1 MTILMNQKNLIL
13 GIQLLLIQS
22 IVMVAFFSIYPVKAG
37 AEENLLSLE
46 KAVKEAQLNDPWLIG
61 NQHSQDAV
69 ESLSVAAGT
78 LPDPKMTLGIVNLAT
93 DSFDFDQENMTNFR
107 VGLSQLFPRG
117 DSLGLRQKQLE
128 LVGSQFPFQRQD
140 RKAKVV
146 VVVSQLW
153 LDAYLAQ
160 QSITLIEKDRP
171 LFEQLADVAEAGY
184 SSTLGRIRQHDIIR
198 AQLEL
203 TRLDDRLTVLRQ
215 KQEVFI
221 EKLSQWLS
229 DYFIEEYL
237 DESQTQTPVAWST
250 LSLDKELP
258 DIAMLKG
265 SLYTA
270 KQDADPQTLYEFF
283 SQHPSVVAL
292 EQKIEASKTGI
303 DLARQK
309 YKPEWGINAA
319 YGYRDDDQRGNSR
332 ADFLSFGV
340 GVDLP
345 LFTGNRQDKQ
355 VESAQSLTAAVK
367 TEKWLLI
374 RKMISGFEKARAQLN
389 RLNERQEL
397 YDGELLPQMRE
408 QAEASLTAYMN
419 DDGDFAEAVRARIA
433 ELNALIDG
441 YSIDVARQKTI
452 IQLNYYFMENADDI
466 ITRSQRTG
474 ESQ

>member
-1 MTILMNQKNLIL
+1 MQS
-13 GIQLLLIQS
+13 LLLQS
-22 IVMVAFFSIYPVKAG
+22 IVLIVIFLINPVKVGAG
-37 AEENLLSLE
+37 ENLLSLE
-46 KAVKEAQLNDPWLIG
+46 TAVQEAQLNDPWLIG

-78 LPDPKMTLGIVNLAT
+78 LPDPKMTLGLVNLAA
-93 DSFDFDQENMTNFR
+93 DSFDFNQENMTNFR
-107 VGLSQLFPRG
+107 VGVSQLFPRG

-184 SSTLGRIRQHDIIR
+184 SSTLGRVRQHDIIR

-221 EKLSQWLS
+221 ERLSEWLS
-229 DYFIEEYL
+229 NYFIEEYL
-237 DESQTQTPVAWST
+237 NESQAQSPVAWST
-250 LSLDKELP
+250 LSLNKELP
-258 DIAMLKG
+258 DIEMLKG

-270 KQDADPQTLYEFF
+270 KREVDPQALYEFF

-292 EQKIEASKTGI
+292 DQKIEASKAGI

-319 YGYRDDDQRGNSR
+319 YGYRDEDQLGNSR
-332 ADFLSFGV
+332 ADFLSIGV

-355 VESAQSLTAAVK
+355 VESAQSRTAAVK

-374 RKMISGFEKARAQLN
+374 RKMISDFEKARAQLN

-397 YDGELLPQMRE
+397 YEGELLPQMRE

-452 IQLNYYFMENADDI
+452 IQLNYYFMENADEI